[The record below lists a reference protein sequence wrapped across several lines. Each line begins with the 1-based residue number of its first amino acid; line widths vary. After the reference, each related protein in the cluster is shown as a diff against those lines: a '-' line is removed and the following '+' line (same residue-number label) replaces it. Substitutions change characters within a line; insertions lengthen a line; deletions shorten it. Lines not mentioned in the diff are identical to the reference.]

1 MSQKDNPPPDYDPD
15 VTITGPLAPADP
27 DKTVSAKMR
36 AALEA
41 MDPEDTIKPMPRE
54 PDPEATFSGPLT
66 GFDPDATVGSSGS
79 IRRRA
84 NPFAPKALPE
94 ALQAN
99 LAALGGLNSLVA
111 FANPILSAVPQIAAA
126 RNHPDPA
133 LLKETLQDL
142 IEAFEAGARKI
153 GVQAEV
159 LEGAVFALCC
169 MADDAAAST
178 PWGRD
183 WTTRGLLQE
192 LRGEGNGGEGFF
204 ALLEVVKQKPEENAE
219 LLELIY
225 ICLALGFQGRYRNAP
240 GGEQEADRIRAD
252 LHALVSRR
260 RPRPEDGLSG
270 QWRASPPGV
279 AGPGAPTPA
288 RASAPSNLPWRGIG
302 LTASAA
308 AIAALVL
315 FVGYRMLQQQD
326 ATPAP
331 VPTLPP
337 MAVASSPEPVLTPH
351 QKLEKELASQVQGG
365 LVALAENAGRT
376 TISIRHDRQ
385 FASGDIQPD
394 PAVRSVLE
402 KVAGALDRVPGTILV
417 RGYADAVP
425 VKPVI
430 FQSNVELSAAR
441 AKAAAA
447 VIAAKLREPQR
458 VASEGA
464 GEADPIA
471 PNDTE
476 DEPRQEPAGR
486 DRPGAPAVSP
496 AS

>member
-15 VTITGPLAPADP
+15 VTITGPLAPVDP
-27 DKTVSAKMR
+27 ENMVSARMR

-41 MDPEDTIKPMPRE
+41 MDPEDTVKPMPRE
-54 PDPEATFSGPLT
+54 PDPEATFNGPLT
-66 GFDPDATVGSSGS
+66 AFDPDATVGSSGS

-99 LAALGGLNSLVA
+99 LAALGGLNSLIA

-153 GVQAEV
+153 GVQDEV

-183 WTTRGLLQE
+183 WTTQGLLQE
-192 LRGEGNGGEGFF
+192 MRGEDNGGEGFF
-204 ALLEVVKQKPEENAE
+204 ALLEAVKQKPEENAE
-219 LLELIY
+219 LLELLY
-225 ICLALGFQGRYRNAP
+225 VCLALGFQGRYRNAA
-240 GGEQEADRIRAD
+240 GGTQEADRIRAG

-260 RPRPEDGLSG
+260 RPRPADGLSE
-270 QWRASPPGV
+270 QWRPSPSGVAAPKPSVPARVAASPE
-279 AGPGAPTPA
+279 
-288 RASAPSNLPWRGIG
+288 LPWRGIG
-302 LTASAA
+302 LSAGAA
-308 AIAALVL
+308 AIAVLVL
-315 FVGYRMLQQQD
+315 FFGYRMVQQRN
-326 ATPAP
+326 ATPIPASPP
-331 VPTLPP
+331 V
-337 MAVASSPEPVLTPH
+337 AVAPSPEPVLTSH

-365 LVALAENAGRT
+365 LVALAEKAGRT

-385 FASGDIQPD
+385 FASGDLKPD
-394 PAVRSVLE
+394 PAVRAILGD
-402 KVAGALDRVPGTILV
+402 VADALDRVPGAILV

-425 VKPVI
+425 VRPEI
-430 FQSNVELSAAR
+430 FPSNVELSAAR

-458 VASEGA
+458 VTSEGA

-476 DEPRQEPAGR
+476 QNRAKNRRVAIVVGPTQ
-486 DRPGAPAVSP
+486 
-496 AS
+496 